1 MYNIDSLKMYD
12 MQIANKSEF
21 RKSIKKFLNMV
32 TDDHETVIINRGD
45 KKAAV
50 VMSLDEYNSLTET
63 NYLFSTEAN
72 RKHLLESIQQAKEG
86 KTIQT
91 DLIED

>member
-1 MYNIDSLKMYD
+1 MGQGLGK
-12 MQIANKSEF
+12 QTVPV
-21 RKSIKKFLNMV
+21 RKKR
-32 TDDHETVIINRGD
+32 TETVIINRGD

-72 RKHLLESIQQAKEG
+72 RKHLLQSIQQANEG
-86 KTIQT
+86 KIIRK
-91 DLIED
+91 DLIEE

>member
-1 MYNIDSLKMYD
+1 
-12 MQIANKSEF
+12 MQTAKISEF
-21 RKSIKKFLNMV
+21 RKDLKKYLNIV

-63 NYLFSTEAN
+63 SYLFSTEAN
-72 RKHLLESIQQAKEG
+72 RQHLLRSIQQLKEG
-86 KTIQT
+86 KIIRK
-91 DLIED
+91 DLIEE

>member
-1 MYNIDSLKMYD
+1 
-12 MQIANKSEF
+12 MQTANMSEF
-21 RKSIKKFLNMV
+21 RKDLKKYLNIV

-72 RKHLLESIQQAKEG
+72 RQHLLQSIQQVNEG
-86 KTIQT
+86 KIIRK
-91 DLIED
+91 DLIEE